1 MKVRPVGADLFHA
14 DGQMVG
20 QTKGRR
26 GRHDE
31 PKSSLFT
38 ILRTR
43 LQMYYLCILY
53 YFNLHRKKYVRLE
66 VLTAVLVKVRAL
78 CNVTNCQFV
87 ISYGL

>member
-20 QTKGRR
+20 QTKERR

-53 YFNLHRKKYVRLE
+53 IILIYIGRNML
-66 VLTAVLVKVRAL
+66 
-78 CNVTNCQFV
+78 
-87 ISYGL
+87 GLKF